1 MNYDNISSLDYD
13 DEIDDDHDY
22 WDMDA
27 DVGFMTHADSC
38 CAFGQ
43 PYGEFT
49 RKTHKD
55 ADTRSWKELC
65 FVLTKTK
72 ENGRPSLVFTKESE
86 ALDELLDVCPY
97 AQRVVQTKSRHGDYQ
112 VSCWIVSENHD

>member
-1 MNYDNISSLDYD
+1 MNYDNISSLVYD
-13 DEIDDDHDY
+13 DDGYERDY
-22 WDMDA
+22 WDMDV
-27 DVGFMTHADSC
+27 DVGFMTHAESC

-49 RKTHKD
+49 KKTHKD
-55 ADTRSWKELC
+55 AENRSWKELC